1 MSSPRAH
8 PACMV
13 GTLAQDLNNQIE
25 RYRYPDIS
33 NRESINHIICTGL
46 DPSMSVS
53 LVSRRT
59 VTVTVRLPRRYL
71 LSRWR
76 WRWFN
81 DSSPHPSTASW
92 ELGTVWVYLAIFPS
106 RYLWSNAT
114 YRCNIKIRQLSRYHR
129 NINKYLPSYHQLPTP
144 NYQLPTPNYLLSAI
158 YTYRHHLPEQP
169 WNHPLLTPV
178 PVSHSLSPKPNERK
192 SCQAQRKY
200 CTACL
205 CGSGANRH
213 PPFSPQ
219 NSGTQE
225 VPAGLP
231 RIKRLCTNVGNGLVE
246 KINYG

>member
-1 MSSPRAH
+1 MLPTDAISKYDSYR
-8 PACMV
+8 V
-13 GTLAQDLNNQIE
+13 IIGT
-25 RYRYPDIS
+25 
-33 NRESINHIICTGL
+33 
-46 DPSMSVS
+46 
-53 LVSRRT
+53 
-59 VTVTVRLPRRYL
+59 
-71 LSRWR
+71 
-76 WRWFN
+76 
-81 DSSPHPSTASW
+81 STS
-92 ELGTVWVYLAIFPS
+92 TYLATTNS
-106 RYLWSNAT
+106 
-114 YRCNIKIRQLSRYHR
+114 
-129 NINKYLPSYHQLPTP
+129 QLPTP

-246 KINYG
+246 KINYGFVERP

>member
-33 NRESINHIICTGL
+33 NRESINRIICTGL

-92 ELGTVWVYLAIFPS
+92 ELGTVWVYLAIFPP

-144 NYQLPTPNYLLSAI
+144 NYQLPTTCYLLSTPTD
-158 YTYRHHLPEQP
+158 TYL
-169 WNHPLLTPV
+169 NNLGTI
-178 PVSHSLSPKPNERK
+178 
-192 SCQAQRKY
+192 
-200 CTACL
+200 
-205 CGSGANRH
+205 
-213 PPFSPQ
+213 PFSPPYPYPTPLAQ
-219 NSGTQE
+219 NLMNENHVRHNANTALLAY
-225 VPAGLP
+225 VDPAPTAIRHFRP
-231 RIKRLCTNVGNGLVE
+231 RIQERRKFRLACLGSRDYVRTSEMGWLRR
-246 KINYG
+246 